1 MPDVYSQSITNLDTI
16 RVSAGYPDYPDGTY
30 HGGMDTVIANSEVYA
45 PEAGTIVRAHHW
57 QGGTDPST
65 ADAWGNYIL
74 VEFEVDRYWLAAHFK
89 GQIWSVGDVI
99 SKGDFIGTQGATGNV
114 TGPHTHWEYWNGGQS
129 TAYRRDPSI
138 VLGIP
143 SDVGRYSVIWDGENP
158 PTPGGG
164 NLPWWI
170 FKVKK
175 DKRQKRRS

>member
-143 SDVGRYSVIWDGENP
+143 SDVGRYSVIWDGESP

-164 NLPWWI
+164 NLPWWVLKI
-170 FKVKK
+170 KK
-175 DKRQKRRS
+175 DKRRKRRL